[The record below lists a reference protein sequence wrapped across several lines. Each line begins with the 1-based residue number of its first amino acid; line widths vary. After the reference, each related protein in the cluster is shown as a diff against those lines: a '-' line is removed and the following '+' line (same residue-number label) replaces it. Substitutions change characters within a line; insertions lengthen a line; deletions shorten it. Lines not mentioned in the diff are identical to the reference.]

1 MIVGLILRGI
11 PFRDLSKET
20 SNEYPIL
27 PKRIT
32 AAKAS
37 LIFVESSNDQLAFES
52 QLISFC
58 PADDRRWWGYQR
70 GNPRLVPD
78 PFSLGAGGSSSLGAG
93 GPLPLGGRRGCLPSR
108 IFLIWHLTE
117 TVVPIHSV

>member
-78 PFSLGAGGSSSLGAG
+78 PFSLGAGGPSSLGAG
-93 GPLPLGGRRGCLPSR
+93 GPLPLGGRRGCLPGR